1 MGSVPAHPFFLLV
14 IESLKSYDKNWQLPY
29 VTVMYSTGPLFLSVI
44 WKKYMASNK
53 NVGDGPGGGRVR
65 ILMQDEYNRHAW
77 SFFSHHK
84 GSSWHGKD
92 AKLIFWMGGH
102 WVMLTAAGFII
113 AGILGLGM
121 WWVYVRLLQLGQRR
135 TQGGFSKRMW
145 THARLWGFQRQKD
158 YELLQRHEVWS

>member
-14 IESLKSYDKNWQLPY
+14 IESLKSYDKDWQLPY

-77 SFFSHHK
+77 SFFRHHK

-121 WWVYVRLLQLGQRR
+121 WLIYARLLQLGQRR
-135 TQGGFSKRMW
+135 TQVGFSKRLW

-158 YELLQRHEVWS
+158 YELLHRHEV